1 MTRTSADFSWRPHAA
16 GAAVFV
22 ALGCVAS
29 GPAAAHSLSHGL
41 ISSLP
46 IEGATLNGP
55 MAVAVDR
62 SGDVFV
68 ADTLNNVIREIDPN
82 GKVTTVAGDGRAR
95 YSGDNGPAALASLN
109 HPAGI
114 AVDAK
119 GDLYINDENNFVV
132 RRVGTNR
139 VITTIVGTGKA
150 GYSGDGGPA
159 TKAQIAG
166 AIGLTV
172 DPEGNLYIADTGNCV
187 IRKVNRKGIITTVVG
202 NGAAAYGGDGGPAL
216 LASLR
221 YPTDVALG
229 PDGDLYIADYFSA
242 AVRKVNRAQFITT
255 VAGNGTQGYSGDAG
269 PARRASLHGPI
280 RVVLDS
286 GGNLYI
292 ETDGDGRVRQVNTDG
307 IIHTIAGNGKPGASG
322 DGGPAALASL
332 HGPYGMA
339 IDRRETLYLADTG
352 NNRVRVINGVA
363 FPINV
368 LLSNAAPGPKLVDD
382 IEIGTFNSGTGIA
395 DWFFELPTDAIVSFH
410 FGGGRTPDVR
420 LYRVGKP
427 FKSVE
432 NPESLA
438 LEAGTYYLE
447 SHSAVRATVVPQSDA
462 TNPSVPAQ
470 K

>member
-1 MTRTSADFSWRPHAA
+1 MIRTSADFSWRLHAA

-29 GPAAAHSLSHGL
+29 GSTCAGSPSLGL
-41 ISSLP
+41 IRSVP

-55 MAVAVDR
+55 MAIAVAR
-62 SGDVFV
+62 SGDIFV

-82 GKVTTVAGDGRAR
+82 GNATTVAGDGRAR
-95 YSGDNGPAALASLN
+95 YSGDGGPATLASLN

-119 GDLYINDENNFVV
+119 GNLYINDENNFVV
-132 RRVGTNR
+132 RRVGANQ

-159 TKAQIAG
+159 IKAQIAG

-221 YPTDVALG
+221 YPTDVALA

-242 AVRKVNRAQFITT
+242 AVRKVNGAHFITT
-255 VAGNGTQGYSGDAG
+255 VAGNGIQGYSGDAG
-269 PARRASLHGPI
+269 PARQASLHGPV

-292 ETDGDGRVRQVNTDG
+292 ETDGDGRVRQVNPDG
-307 IIHTIAGNGKPGASG
+307 IIHTIAGNGKLGLSG

-332 HGPYGMA
+332 HAPYGMA
-339 IDRRETLYLADTG
+339 IDKRDTLYLADTG

-363 FPINV
+363 VPIKMP
-368 LLSNAAPGPKLVDD
+368 LSHAAPGPKLVDD

-395 DWFFELPTDAIVSFH
+395 DWFFELPTDAIVAFH
-410 FGGGRTPDVR
+410 FAGGRRSDMR

-438 LEAGTYYLE
+438 LESGTYYLE
-447 SHSAVRATVVPQSDA
+447 SHSAVRATVVPQSDV
-462 TNPSVPAQ
+462 TNLPAPIQ
-470 K
+470 

>member
-1 MTRTSADFSWRPHAA
+1 MTRTAPNVCWRLHAA
-16 GAAVFV
+16 GTAVCL
-22 ALGCVAS
+22 ALACAAS
-29 GPAAAHSLSHGL
+29 GPAIAHSLSQGL
-41 ISSLP
+41 ISSVP

-55 MAVAVDR
+55 MAIAVGR

-95 YSGDNGPAALASLN
+95 YSGDGGPATLASLN
-109 HPAGI
+109 HPSGI
-114 AVDAK
+114 SVDAK
-119 GDLYINDENNFVV
+119 GNLYINDENNFVV
-132 RRVGTNR
+132 RRVGTNQ

-172 DPEGNLYIADTGNCV
+172 DREGNLYIADTGNCV
-187 IRKVNRKGIITTVVG
+187 IREVNRKGIINTVVG

-229 PDGDLYIADYFSA
+229 PDGDLYIADYFSG
-242 AVRKVNRAQFITT
+242 AVRKVNSAHFITT
-255 VAGNGTQGYSGDAG
+255 VAGNGSQGYSGDAG
-269 PARRASLHGPI
+269 PARQASLHGPV
-280 RVVLDS
+280 RVVLDA

-307 IIHTIAGNGKPGASG
+307 IIHTIAGNGKLGLSG

-332 HGPYGMA
+332 RGPYGMA
-339 IDRRETLYLADTG
+339 IDRRDTLYLADTG

-363 FPINV
+363 FPIKV
-368 LLSNAAPGPKLVDD
+368 PLSNAMPGPKLVDD
-382 IEIGTFNSGTGIA
+382 IEIGTFSSGTGIA
-395 DWFFELPTDAIVSFH
+395 DWFFELPTDATVSFH
-410 FGGGRTPDVR
+410 FPGGGSSGMR

-432 NPESLA
+432 NPERLA
-438 LEAGTYYLE
+438 LEAGTYYVE

-462 TNPSVPAQ
+462 TNPAAPSQ
-470 K
+470 

>member
-1 MTRTSADFSWRPHAA
+1 MTRTSAEFSWRLHAA
-16 GAAVFV
+16 GAAVLV
-22 ALGCVAS
+22 ALAGVAA
-29 GPAAAHSLSHGL
+29 GPAAAHSLSQGL
-41 ISSLP
+41 ISSIPL
-46 IEGATLNGP
+46 EGASLNGP
-55 MAVAVDR
+55 MAIAVDR

-95 YSGDNGPAALASLN
+95 FGGDGGPATLASLN
-109 HPAGI
+109 HPSGI
-114 AVDAK
+114 AFDAK
-119 GDLYINDENNFVV
+119 GNLYINDENNFVV
-132 RRVGTNR
+132 RRVGTNQ

-166 AIGLTV
+166 AIGLTI
-172 DPEGNLYIADTGNCV
+172 DAEGSLYIADTGNCV
-187 IRKVNRKGIITTVVG
+187 IRKVNRKGIITTMVG
-202 NGAAAYGGDGGPAL
+202 NGSAAYSGDGGPAL
-216 LASLR
+216 LAGLR

-229 PDGDLYIADYFSA
+229 PDGDLYIADYFSGT
-242 AVRKVNRAQFITT
+242 VRKVNRARFITT

-269 PARRASLHGPI
+269 PARQASLHGPV
-280 RVVLDS
+280 RVVLDA

-292 ETDGDGRVRQVNTDG
+292 ETNGDSRVRQVNTDG
-307 IIHTIAGNGKPGASG
+307 IIHTIAGNGKLGLSG

-332 HGPYGMA
+332 HSPYGMA
-339 IDRRETLYLADTG
+339 IDRRDTLYLADTG

-363 FPINV
+363 FPIKV
-368 LLSNAAPGPKLVDD
+368 PLSNVAPGPKLVDD

-395 DWFFELPTDAIVSFH
+395 DWFFELPTDATVSFH
-410 FGGGRTPDVR
+410 FAGGRAPDLR

-427 FKSVE
+427 FKSVD

-447 SHSAVRATVVPQSDA
+447 SHSAVRATVVPQSDV
-462 TNPSVPAQ
+462 TNPTAPTQ
-470 K
+470 

>member
-1 MTRTSADFSWRPHAA
+1 MTRTSADFSWPLQVAR
-16 GAAVFV
+16 AAVFV
-22 ALGCVAS
+22 TLGCVAWA
-29 GPAAAHSLSHGL
+29 PAPAHSLSQGL

-55 MAVAVDR
+55 MAVTVGR
-62 SGDVFV
+62 SGEVFI
-68 ADTLNNVIREIDPN
+68 ADTLNNVIREIDSN
-82 GKVTTVAGDGRAR
+82 GKLTTVAGDGRAK
-95 YSGDNGPAALASLN
+95 YSGDGGPAALASLN
-109 HPAGI
+109 HPSGV
-114 AVDAK
+114 AVDAR
-119 GDLYINDENNFVV
+119 GNLYINDENNFVV
-132 RRVGTNR
+132 RRVGTNQ

-159 TKAQIAG
+159 AKAQIAG

-172 DPEGNLYIADTGNCV
+172 DREGNLYIADTGNCV

-221 YPTDVALG
+221 YPTDVAFG

-242 AVRKVNRAQFITT
+242 AVRKVNSAQFITT

-269 PARRASLHGPI
+269 SARQASLHGPV
-280 RVVLDS
+280 RVVLDG

-307 IIHTIAGNGKPGASG
+307 IIHTIAGNGKLGFSG

-339 IDRRETLYLADTG
+339 IDRRDTLYLADTG

-363 FPINV
+363 FPIKV
-368 LLSNAAPGPKLVDD
+368 PLSTVSPGPKLVDD
-382 IEIGTFNSGTGIA
+382 IEVGTFNSGTGIA
-395 DWFFELPTDAIVSFH
+395 DWFFELPTDATVSFRYA
-410 FGGGRTPDVR
+410 GGGTPDMR

-427 FKSVE
+427 FKSVQS
-432 NPESLA
+432 PDSLA

-447 SHSAVRATVVPQSDA
+447 SHSAVRATVVPQSDVSNPAA
-462 TNPSVPAQ
+462 TTQ
-470 K
+470 